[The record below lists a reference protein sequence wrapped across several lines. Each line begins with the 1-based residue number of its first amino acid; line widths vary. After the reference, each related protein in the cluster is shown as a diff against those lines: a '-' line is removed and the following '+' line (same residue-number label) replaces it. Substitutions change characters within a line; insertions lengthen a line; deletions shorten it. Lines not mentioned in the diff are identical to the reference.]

1 MLKLILSLICPMP
14 RNRQDGN
21 EDKSSPWSGRTH
33 MHFTIQIA
41 HCHFPKS
48 RTFALQDIFQPLNL
62 IGRCHFLQSRY
73 IFSRNILHIDQFSLF
88 PRSSTIFVKYLMA
101 SNLPSGVIV
110 QLSFIRILLITYLVE
125 RTKMISRHGRC
136 TTSSA
141 CFKQIAWNAEYYHYY
156 GYWLLWDLD
165 FCLYKRQT
173 DYYTVDGIDHYIIF

>member
-1 MLKLILSLICPMP
+1 MFKLILSLICSMP
-14 RNRQDGN
+14 RNSQDGN

-33 MHFTIQIA
+33 MHFTVPIA

-73 IFSRNILHIDQFSLF
+73 IFSRNILHIHQFSLF

-125 RTKMISRHGRC
+125 RTKMILRRGSC

-141 CFKQIAWNAEYYHYY
+141 CFKQIAWNAEYYYHY
-156 GYWLLWDLD
+156 GYCGTCIYIQLL
-165 FCLYKRQT
+165 
-173 DYYTVDGIDHYIIF
+173 

>member
-1 MLKLILSLICPMP
+1 MKTRARLEVVAHSYALHRVP
-14 RNRQDGN
+14 
-21 EDKSSPWSGRTH
+21 
-33 MHFTIQIA
+33 IA

-48 RTFALQDIFQPLNL
+48 RTFALGDIFQPLNL

-73 IFSRNILHIDQFSLF
+73 IFSRNILHIHQFSLF

-125 RTKMISRHGRC
+125 RTKMILRHGSC

-141 CFKQIAWNAEYYHYY
+141 CFKQIAWNAEYYYY
-156 GYWLLWDLD
+156 NWYWLFKVTWNSKSSIYFENTQKKVSL
-165 FCLYKRQT
+165 KRWTSTTHVHITGNQSPS
-173 DYYTVDGIDHYIIF
+173 YIF

>member
-1 MLKLILSLICPMP
+1 MKTRACLEVVALICTSQSSDCPLSFSQVTDFCSP
-14 RNRQDGN
+14 R
-21 EDKSSPWSGRTH
+21 
-33 MHFTIQIA
+33 
-41 HCHFPKS
+41 HFP
-48 RTFALQDIFQPLNL
+48 ALNL

-73 IFSRNILHIDQFSLF
+73 IFSGNILHIDQFSLF

-125 RTKMISRHGRC
+125 RTKMILRRGSC

-165 FCLYKRQT
+165 FYLYKWQT

>member
-1 MLKLILSLICPMP
+1 MKTRARLEVVAHSYALHRVP
-14 RNRQDGN
+14 
-21 EDKSSPWSGRTH
+21 
-33 MHFTIQIA
+33 IA

-125 RTKMISRHGRC
+125 RTKMILRHGRC
-136 TTSSA
+136 TISSG
-141 CFKQIAWNAEYYHYY
+141 CFKQILLLLMDTVR
-156 GYWLLWDLD
+156 LLW
-165 FCLYKRQT
+165 
-173 DYYTVDGIDHYIIF
+173 IYI

>member
-1 MLKLILSLICPMP
+1 
-14 RNRQDGN
+14 
-21 EDKSSPWSGRTH
+21 
-33 MHFTIQIA
+33 MHFTVPIA

-73 IFSRNILHIDQFSLF
+73 IFSRNILHIDEFSLF

-125 RTKMISRHGRC
+125 RTKMILRYGRC
-136 TTSSA
+136 TTPSA
-141 CFKQIAWNAEYYHYY
+141 CFKQIAWNAEYYYY
-156 GYWLLWDLD
+156 NWYWLGYIYVYISDKVTIMWMAL
-165 FCLYKRQT
+165 
-173 DYYTVDGIDHYIIF
+173 DHYIIFSTLFSYMSERKPSCTWQTFQSDMEFEK